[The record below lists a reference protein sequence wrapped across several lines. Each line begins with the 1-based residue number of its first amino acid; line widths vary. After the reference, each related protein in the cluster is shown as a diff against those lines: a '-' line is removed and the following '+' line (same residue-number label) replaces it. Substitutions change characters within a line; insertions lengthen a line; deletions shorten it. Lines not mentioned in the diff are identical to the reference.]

1 MPETRCSGLS
11 FQRLNDHLHHA
22 ILVLQYLIVPEAQ
35 YTKILGAQP
44 SITLSISVRSVGVL
58 ASVNLNDQTRV
69 EARKVDNVPANRN
82 LLAKAMTI
90 DVLAPKEVPE

>member
-1 MPETRCSGLS
+1 MTTASRHPGSSVQSL
-11 FQRLNDHLHHA
+11 FQKRRH
-22 ILVLQYLIVPEAQ
+22 
-35 YTKILGAQP
+35 TKILGAQP

-69 EARKVDNVPANRN
+69 EARKVDNVLANRN

-90 DVLAPKEVPE
+90 DVLAPKELPE